1 MPKQKVSAKR
11 AVSRSKKKVV
21 SVPKVSRAIVA
32 KKPIHKKVTHH
43 AKKLVVPNEHNGFRP
58 RLVGRW
64 GLLLLA
70 VLVGAVYFGHLYLS
84 SGRVLGS
91 QAEITRTKLLDFT
104 NEERGGSG
112 ASSLVLSDRLSE
124 AATLKARDMFA
135 RQYWAHDAPDGTK
148 PWKWLADVGYVYEV
162 AGENLAKGFDNAG
175 AIVRAWMESPTH
187 RENLLKTEYTEV
199 GFAAVDGVLNG
210 KNTTIV
216 VAMYGVPSLS
226 MTDVP
231 NAGEMILGST
241 ELNESFI
248 DKLRRGFQSAAPSL
262 VFILVLLGIAAA
274 VSVMA
279 HTYRKNLPAS
289 LKRSWYKHHGLY
301 KLAFVVILALG
312 AILSYGGGM
321 I

>member
-1 MPKQKVSAKR
+1 M
-11 AVSRSKKKVV
+11 V
-21 SVPKVSRAIVA
+21 SVPSPRATRVAGA
-32 KKPIHKKVTHH
+32 KKPLRKNVTHQ
-43 AKKLVVPNEHNGFRP
+43 AKRLIVPNEQNGFRP

-64 GLLLLA
+64 GLLLIA
-70 VLVGAVYFGHLYLS
+70 VLIGAVYMGNLYMR
-84 SGRVLGS
+84 SGRVLGA

-104 NEERGGSG
+104 NDERGQNG
-112 ASSLVLSDRLSE
+112 ASSLVLNDRLSE
-124 AATLKARDMFA
+124 AAALKARDMFA

-187 RENLLKTEYTEV
+187 RANLLKTEYTEV

-216 VAMYGVPSLS
+216 VAMYGMPSLS
-226 MTDVP
+226 MADVP
-231 NAGEMILGST
+231 NTGEMILGST
-241 ELNESFI
+241 ELNESLI

-274 VSVMA
+274 VSVLA

-301 KLAFVVILALG
+301 KLAFVVILAIG

>member
-1 MPKQKVSAKR
+1 MPKQTKKIV
-11 AVSRSKKKVV
+11 VKKKKAV
-21 SVPKVSRAIVA
+21 SVPLPKAPRVSVA
-32 KKPIHKKVTHH
+32 KKPLRKKVTHH

-64 GLLLLA
+64 GMLLLA
-70 VLVGAVYFGHLYLS
+70 VLVGAIYSGHAYLS

-104 NEERGGSG
+104 NDERGKNG
-112 ASSLVLSDRLSE
+112 ASSLVLNDKLSE
-124 AATLKARDMFA
+124 AAYRKAKDMFA

-148 PWKWLADVGYVYEV
+148 PWKWLADVGYSYEV

-187 RENLLKTEYTEV
+187 KANLIKTEYTEV

-216 VAMYGVPSLS
+216 VAMYGEPSLL
-226 MTDVP
+226 MADVP
-231 NAGEMILGST
+231 NTGEMILGST
-241 ELNESFI
+241 ELSESFV

-274 VSVMA
+274 VSVLA
-279 HTYRKNLPAS
+279 HTYRKNLPTS
-289 LKRSWYKHHGLY
+289 LKRSWYKHHGLF
-301 KLAFVVILALG
+301 KLAFVIILALG